1 MTEAIKD
8 TLKAIVVEAGLE
20 MIEQGL
26 SVATWGNISLRDE
39 ETHWIYITPSGM
51 DYETIRRADIVVL
64 NEDLRIVDGTARPSI
79 EKRMHAAIYRA
90 RQDVNAVIHTHP
102 LYSAVLG
109 VNGMDLPG
117 ISEDF
122 VQIVGER
129 ITCADYALPGT
140 ETLAQNVVTALGER
154 NAVLMP
160 NHGTLCVGA
169 DMKTAFKVCQV
180 VEKTAHIYILAKSI
194 GTPRVLPPKDI
205 QAMQKL
211 VQNYGQ
217 ERGRARQ

>member
-1 MTEAIKD
+1 MTERVKNA
-8 TLKAIVVEAGLE
+8 LKEMVVEAGLA

-26 SVATWGNISLRDE
+26 SVATWGNISVRDD
-39 ETHWIYITPSGM
+39 ETGLIYITPSGM
-51 DYETIRRADIVVL
+51 DYDAIQRQHIVVL
-64 NEDLRIVDGTARPSI
+64 DEDLEIIEGAARPSI
-79 EKRMHAAIYRA
+79 EKQMHAAIYCA
-90 RQDVNAVIHTHP
+90 RRDVNAVIHTHP

-129 ITCADYALPGT
+129 VACAEYALPGT
-140 ETLAQNVVTALGER
+140 EALAQNVVAALGER

-169 DMKTAFKVCQV
+169 GMKNAFKACQV
-180 VEKTAHIYILAKSI
+180 VEKTAHIYILAQSI
-194 GTPRVLPPKDI
+194 GHPRVLPPEDI
-205 QAMQKL
+205 QAMQAL
-211 VQNYGQ
+211 IQDAYGQ
-217 ERGRARQ
+217 ENSRRR